1 VLEENMN
8 PIDMRHFSRE
18 VYGDLLDRLDA
29 AFEAHVARFP
39 DLDRNVL
46 RGGFVSAM
54 AVRAGQILLGQY
66 DQRPRRAVAV
76 MEQCRLLANAAE
88 IQVAEGPPAEVRRD
102 PPGVN

>member
-1 VLEENMN
+1 MN
-8 PIDMRHFSRE
+8 PLDLKHFSPE
-18 VYGDLLDRLDA
+18 VYEDLLDRLDA
-29 AFEAHVARFP
+29 AFDAHVARFP
-39 DLDRNVL
+39 DLCRETL

-54 AVRAGQILLGQY
+54 AVRAGQILLEQY

-88 IQVAEGPPAEVRRD
+88 IPVAEGPPAEVRRD